1 MNISLLILIFYIFLI
16 SVLFRF
22 FSNCLYKSTENFVAK
37 KHNKKK
43 HSKKKHNKKKHSK
56 KKHSKKKHSKKKHSK
71 KKHSKKK
78 PASPIKKLMPN
89 YFVNLADNYEIQK
102 TCRPDGFC
110 YYDLD
115 NILETQKAD
124 IPEGEFDIVKDGGGS
139 FGLTSGDTNIPVLL
153 KKGFEVDITV
163 KDGKINYIVKNVIN
177 ESSNA
182 NK

>member
-43 HSKKKHNKKKHSK
+43 HSKKKHN
-56 KKHSKKKHSKKKHSK
+56 KKKHSK